1 MGRIIGIDLGT
12 TNTVAAF
19 MEGTQP
25 RVIPNDRGNHL
36 TPSVVAFGNSGEVLV
51 GESAR
56 NQAVVNAGRTVVH
69 VKRLMGQD
77 QLIDIDGSGYTPQ
90 QISALILKKVRHDA
104 ESFLGTE
111 VRQAVIAVPAHFSDK
126 QRKATVEAGRLAG
139 LTVLRIINEPTAA
152 ALAYGARGG
161 DNARI
166 LVYDLGGGTFDAT
179 CLETDGTTF
188 TVKASCGDNHL
199 GGMDIDALLMTEAL
213 DAFSEQA
220 GFDIAADPLLMQQLG
235 EMIERVKI
243 ELSSRDSASL
253 ALPFYVAGGKP
264 LHLQYSLGR
273 DRFEQLVSG
282 LLDRSIELTLQ
293 ALNHGGFD
301 RTGIDS
307 LVLSGG
313 SSRIPL
319 VQRRL
324 REELGV
330 REVALVNPDEIVAL
344 GAAVQAEMLAG
355 DSQLIQ
361 LHDVISYSLG
371 VEIDNGRFVGLVRK
385 QSQIPTETRR
395 VFTTVAD
402 NQNAVEIHV
411 LQGEHPDASGNHSL
425 GRFLLSGIRE
435 GGRGEPRIE
444 VTFSVDAGG
453 MAHVAA
459 RDKDTGAA
467 QRITVHPLGDDS
479 TAGADQVERRLQ
491 ALVVR
496 IRGLKQSAGA
506 QLDQGFGREI
516 DDLLAHAERSV
527 KRSDHKTMRES
538 LIALETLVDE
548 LVLMAQETEADNA
561 GA

>member
-69 VKRLMGQD
+69 VKRRMGQN
-77 QLIDIDGSGYTPQ
+77 QLIDIDGNGYTPQ
-90 QISALILKKVRHDA
+90 QISALILKKVRQDA

-188 TVKASCGDNHL
+188 TVTASCGDNHL

-213 DAFSEQA
+213 AAFSEQA
-220 GFDIAADPLLMQQLG
+220 GFDMAADPLLMQQLG

-273 DRFEQLVSG
+273 DRFEHLVSG

-293 ALNHGGFD
+293 AVNHSGFD

-361 LHDVISYSLG
+361 LHDVVSYTLG
-371 VEIDNGRFVGLVRK
+371 VEIDNGRFVDLVKK
-385 QSQIPTETRR
+385 QTQIPAETRR
-395 VFTTVAD
+395 VFTTVTD

-411 LQGEHPDASGNHSL
+411 LQGEHPDVSSNHSL

-435 GGRGEPRIE
+435 GARGEPRIE

-453 MAHVAA
+453 MAHVTA

-491 ALVVR
+491 ALVAR

-506 QLDQGFGREI
+506 QLDQGFAREI

-548 LVLMAQETEADNA
+548 LVLMAQETEADDA